1 MIPNGARMRRARP
14 GQRGYVTA
22 RWLAPIRLVA
32 ALLIVVG
39 LAVSVPPS
47 FGTVDGD
54 HVGLLL
60 HPLFPHAHGSA
71 ESLSSPDDRP
81 AARDAAG
88 SLTADADWRAADQV
102 PGIRGPVAD
111 AGFRSA
117 LSGIVLPTLL
127 AGVLFHFR
135 QLQVADA
142 RRHQQHWRGPPA
154 PPPRALPL
162 TS

>member
-88 SLTADADWRAADQV
+88 S
-102 PGIRGPVAD
+102 
-111 AGFRSA
+111 RSPPMPI
-117 LSGIVLPTLL
+117 G
-127 AGVLFHFR
+127 
-135 QLQVADA
+135 
-142 RRHQQHWRGPPA
+142 GPPIRCPASVA
-154 PPPRALPL
+154 PSPTRDSAQL
-162 TS
+162 